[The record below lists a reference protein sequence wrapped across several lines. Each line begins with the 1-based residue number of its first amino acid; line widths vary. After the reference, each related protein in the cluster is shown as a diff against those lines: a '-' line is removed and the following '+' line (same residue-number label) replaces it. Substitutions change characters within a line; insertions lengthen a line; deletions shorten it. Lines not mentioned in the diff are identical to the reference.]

1 MSNLIVNGGF
11 ETGDLTGWSSAYTE
25 INSQFVHT
33 GRYSAQFANTIP
45 FAFLAQMV
53 PVTAGQS
60 LAFQV
65 SLGTVG
71 IEPSPQVSMQIL
83 FVNDIGEQ
91 IGTGLD
97 VVIVSDNLPNLVFNT
112 WNEIYQTTHQI
123 PSDGAFAIIIIS
135 KTSFGPVLI
144 DDVSIVE
151 FVNGIGVTGPTGVTG
166 VTGATGPT
174 GVTGATGVT
183 GPTSESPQLF
193 FTEVAGPV
201 TVAVNSTETT
211 IGSLNVPTT
220 IGQNIKV
227 DFAISVDVVTTA
239 NSNFTF
245 QVRTYRNGTLLDTRT
260 VQRNVN
266 VAITSRFPIA
276 STNVN
281 TAATTGTT
289 TYEVRIIFT
298 SVSNVSSASALNL
311 DINAIRFS

>member
-25 INSQFVHT
+25 INSQFAHT
-33 GRYSAQFANTIP
+33 GRYSAQFADTIP

-65 SLGTVG
+65 SLGTLG

-97 VVIVSDNLPNLVFNT
+97 VVIVPDNLPNLVFNT

-183 GPTSESPQLF
+183 GVTGATGSTGPT
-193 FTEVAGPV
+193 GPTGV
-201 TVAVNSTETT
+201 TGST
-211 IGSLNVPTT
+211 G
-220 IGQNIKV
+220 
-227 DFAISVDVVTTA
+227 VTG
-239 NSNFTF
+239 
-245 QVRTYRNGTLLDTRT
+245 V
-260 VQRNVN
+260 
-266 VAITSRFPIA
+266 
-276 STNVN
+276 
-281 TAATTGTT
+281 
-289 TYEVRIIFT
+289 
-298 SVSNVSSASALNL
+298 
-311 DINAIRFS
+311 

>member
-25 INSQFVHT
+25 INSQFAHT
-33 GRYSAQFANTIP
+33 GRYSAQFADTIP

-65 SLGTVG
+65 SLGTLG

-97 VVIVSDNLPNLVFNT
+97 VVIVPDNLPNLVFNT

-151 FVNGIGVTGPTGVTG
+151 FVNGIGVTGETGPTGVTG
-166 VTGATGPT
+166 VTGSTGATGSTGVTGPTGPTGETGSTGATGPT
-174 GVTGATGVT
+174 GVTGSTGVTGATGETGSTGVTGATGATGATGVT
-183 GPTSESPQLF
+183 GST
-193 FTEVAGPV
+193 GV
-201 TVAVNSTETT
+201 TGVTGSTGVTGAT
-211 IGSLNVPTT
+211 GATGVTGST
-220 IGQNIKV
+220 G
-227 DFAISVDVVTTA
+227 VTG
-239 NSNFTF
+239 
-245 QVRTYRNGTLLDTRT
+245 V
-260 VQRNVN
+260 
-266 VAITSRFPIA
+266 
-276 STNVN
+276 
-281 TAATTGTT
+281 TG
-289 TYEVRIIFT
+289 
-298 SVSNVSSASALNL
+298 S
-311 DINAIRFS
+311 

>member
-65 SLGTVG
+65 SLGTLG

-97 VVIVSDNLPNLVFNT
+97 VVIVPDNLPNLVFNT

-166 VTGATGPT
+166 VTGATGVTGPT
-174 GVTGATGVT
+174 GVTGST
-183 GPTSESPQLF
+183 GP
-193 FTEVAGPV
+193 
-201 TVAVNSTETT
+201 
-211 IGSLNVPTT
+211 
-220 IGQNIKV
+220 
-227 DFAISVDVVTTA
+227 
-239 NSNFTF
+239 
-245 QVRTYRNGTLLDTRT
+245 
-260 VQRNVN
+260 
-266 VAITSRFPIA
+266 
-276 STNVN
+276 
-281 TAATTGTT
+281 
-289 TYEVRIIFT
+289 
-298 SVSNVSSASALNL
+298 
-311 DINAIRFS
+311 